1 MTKIIDA
8 QTAELPTKAAK
19 PGLPVT
25 NTGVRAGKAGGKG
38 G

>member
-1 MTKIIDA
+1 MTRPVDA
-8 QTAELPTKAAK
+8 PTPELPTKAAK

-25 NTGVRAGKAGGKG
+25 DAGVRAGKAGGKG